1 MVEQPESLGDGRAWN
16 PAGGLPNLGGL
27 YLVPGNIEGRA

>member
-16 PAGGLPNLGGL
+16 PAGGLPSVGGP
-27 YLVPGNIEGRA
+27 YLVPRNIEGRA